1 MAEAVPSA
9 KITESLPD
17 NVLLEK
23 LEDMKMALQFEWD
36 SNKAR
41 SNKRKHGVSFEEAS
55 TVFGDP
61 LSVTIADPA
70 HSRGEDRF
78 VTIGTSLNNKL
89 IVVVHTD
96 RDGII
101 RIISARRATRNEKQQ
116 YEQRQPDSIYP
127 GINMRKGYD
136 FSKGIRGKYARKYE
150 AGSNIVLLD
159 PDVAE
164 VFRTPK
170 SVNEALRSLAGIIKA
185 QKQKA

>member
-1 MAEAVPSA
+1 MADAVPSA
-9 KITESLPD
+9 KITESLPH

-23 LEDMKMALQFEWD
+23 SEDVKMALQFEWD
-36 SNKAR
+36 SNKAG
-41 SNKRKHGVSFEEAS
+41 SNKKKHGVSFEEAS
-55 TVFGDP
+55 TVLGDP

-116 YEQRQPDSIYP
+116 YEQR
-127 GINMRKGYD
+127 
-136 FSKGIRGKYARKYE
+136 
-150 AGSNIVLLD
+150 
-159 PDVAE
+159 
-164 VFRTPK
+164 
-170 SVNEALRSLAGIIKA
+170 
-185 QKQKA
+185 